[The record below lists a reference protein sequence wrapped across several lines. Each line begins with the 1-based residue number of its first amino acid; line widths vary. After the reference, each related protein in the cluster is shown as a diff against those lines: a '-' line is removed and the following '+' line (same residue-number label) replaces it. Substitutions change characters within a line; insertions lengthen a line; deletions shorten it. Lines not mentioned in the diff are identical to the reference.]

1 MDTASSIGVLILA
14 TLAFANFITILNYWC
29 DTVPKLDE
37 IHARTVLGN
46 QWYENNIVYKKAK
59 APIIIEA
66 EVIKSGPI
74 VTEPSLTTEAAIAV
88 ATVTNGAQIFKG
100 NSRKKDKVIF
110 LPSPESYE
118 EFVDDRP
125 PWEE

>member
-46 QWYENNIVYKKAK
+46 QWYENNVVYKKAK

-74 VTEPSLTTEAAIAV
+74 VVEPSLP
-88 ATVTNGAQIFKG
+88 TVTNGAQIFKG